1 MSDKS
6 ISHAISGGL
15 SGLVSM
21 AVTYPLV
28 TLSTNAQAKTTKSF
42 DETAKEEQ
50 NAKDLN
56 NIEEIDNDDD
66 NDLQSDI
73 SSITKLK
80 FRTIPNSVSQDFESK
95 SDEKL
100 SKNSLKIKL
109 LKLLKKLI
117 NRLKFIIQN
126 SNKFYSGLESAL
138 IGIVSVN
145 FVYYYVYNFTGNYF
159 KKLNN
164 GSTSLDVKDSLLT
177 GLISGL
183 ISRIATNP
191 IWVANT
197 RMTVKQKMIEKD
209 INESID
215 VSKQNTFKVIY
226 EIFQNEGLK
235 GLFSGLVP
243 ALILVLSPM
252 IQFTIFEQS
261 KNALLK
267 LRYNKKNVTSLEALL
282 LGSFGKLIAIL
293 ITYPYYT
300 IRSRM
305 HLNKDDDNKNSFK
318 ILYDV
323 IQNEGISAL
332 YGGLNAKLLQSVISA
347 GLIFYF
353 KEEMMSVVGMFVNK
367 CSSTSIRKLTR
378 KL

>member
-80 FRTIPNSVSQDFESK
+80 FRTIPNSVSQDFKSK